1 MITMLVGILGTA
13 TLAGGVLA
21 LAALGG
27 LMANRV
33 GVLNL
38 GLEGLM
44 AIGGVTAIVTVAVV
58 PNANLGF
65 AAALVSGAL
74 VGAIFAFAT
83 VVLKA
88 NQVLCG
94 LAITIAGSGLAATIG
109 RSYSG
114 KPSRVVFE
122 NFKIPFLS
130 EIPLIGP
137 TFFSQNVLVYFAF
150 ILLPTALYFLYFRTR
165 HGMNLRAVGENPA
178 AADAVGIRVTYLRCC
193 YVIAGAA
200 VTASSGAYLTLA
212 FIPAWSD
219 GITAGRG
226 WISIA
231 LIIFAGYH
239 PFGIAAGA
247 LVFGCISALSFV
259 GQAQN
264 WPVPSAIIQMLPY
277 LATLAAMIV
286 PKLSSRRLLA
296 WGNAPAS
303 LGMPYHRD
311 QR

>member
-1 MITMLVGILGTA
+1 MITMLSGIIGTA
-13 TLAGGVLA
+13 ALAGGVLA

-44 AIGGVTAIVTVAVV
+44 AIGGVTAIVTVAAV
-58 PNANLGF
+58 PNPYLGF
-65 AAALVSGAL
+65 AAALAAGAV
-74 VGAIFAFAT
+74 VGAIFAFTT
-83 VVLKA
+83 VVLQA

-94 LAITIAGSGLAATIG
+94 LAIAIGGSGLAATIG

-114 KPSRVVFE
+114 KPSKAVFE
-122 NFKIPFLS
+122 SIKIPFLS
-130 EIPLIGP
+130 DIPLIGP
-137 TFFSQNVLVYFAF
+137 ALFSQNLLIYLAF
-150 ILLPTALYFLYFRTR
+150 IFLPIVLYVLYFRTR
-165 HGMNLRAVGENPA
+165 HGMNLRAVGENPG
-178 AADAVGIRVTYLRCC
+178 AADAVGIRVTYLRCS
-193 YVIAGAA
+193 YVILGAA

-219 GITAGRG
+219 GVTAGRG

-239 PFGIAAGA
+239 PIGIAVGA
-247 LVFGCISALSFV
+247 LIFGCISALSYV

-264 WPVPSAIIQMLPY
+264 WLVPSAVLQMLPY
-277 LATLAAMIV
+277 VATLAAMII
-286 PKLSSRRLLA
+286 PKLASERLRV
-296 WGNAPAS
+296 WGNAPAA
-303 LGMPYHRD
+303 LGVPYYRD